1 MTSTN
6 VNRIEE
12 AVSAFQS
19 LDIDDRLAVLASL
32 YTKISSAIP
41 ANAKDALPT
50 QDAQS
55 LVTQVEKLSQ
65 EEQVSA
71 LRDLLPAEKT
81 DQDATM
87 LDPNPSKAL
96 GELVTGGGTKLPTHK
111 YGSMNS
117 EGKLA
122 FWYLV
127 AQKLGSGFVGI
138 PSDFQLTQPATQV
151 LNLLE
156 SLNTED
162 LVSFLKVVL

>member
-12 AVSAFQS
+12 PVSAFLG

-32 YTKISSAIP
+32 YSKIASAIP

-55 LVTQVEKLSQ
+55 LVARVQQMSQ

-71 LRDLLPAEKT
+71 LRDLLPAERS
-81 DQDATM
+81 DQDAVM
-87 LDPNPSKAL
+87 LDPNPTKAL
-96 GELVTGGGTKLPTHK
+96 GELIGGGGTKIPAHE
-111 YGSMNS
+111 YGSMKF

-138 PSDFQLTQPATQV
+138 PSDYQLTQPASQV